1 MVRVTR
7 KPAAN
12 GATLDVSMRTL
23 SLLRAA
29 LAATTL
35 LGAGFGAV
43 FGVAPAAHARQV
55 TDLAGRTVTV
65 PDHPK
70 RVLLGEGRFVF
81 AMALLD
87 QKDPVARVVG
97 WQGELKQQDPYS
109 WNQLVTRYPKA
120 AHVPL
125 IGKTSEASVS
135 PEKIVSLA
143 PDVAVFSL
151 SGHGP
156 GRNNPM
162 ITALQDAGIPIVF
175 IDFRQHPVQN
185 TVPSMRILGQA
196 LDRQAE
202 ADAYIAFYEERLAHV
217 RKIVEP
223 VPQAQRPRVFV
234 EMLAGV
240 WPACCHTTGNGSFG
254 DLLEAAGGVNVAAPV
269 LPGAIGDVSLEFLLD
284 AKPDVYIATGSRSEP
299 ARPGLLVGPGATA
312 QVSADSLTTLL
323 ARDGIRDLSAV
334 TQHRAYGIWHAF
346 YNSPYNV
353 AAIEAMAKWFY
364 PERAAALNPQETLD
378 TLYRQFLN
386 VDNAGTY
393 WTAPAGSSGAAATSA
408 AAGTSAAAAPSIR

>member
-1 MVRVTR
+1 MRAI
-7 KPAAN
+7 KLFHAA
-12 GATLDVSMRTL
+12 V
-23 SLLRAA
+23 
-29 LAATTL
+29 AATAL
-35 LGAGFGAV
+35 FCALPGAQ
-43 FGVAPAAHARQV
+43 ARQV
-55 TDLAGRTVTV
+55 TDLAGRVVTV

-87 QKDPVARVVG
+87 RKDPVARVVG

-109 WNQLVTRYPKA
+109 WTQLVKRYPKA
-120 AHVPL
+120 ADVPL

-135 PEKIVSLA
+135 PEKIVSLQ

-162 ITALQDAGIPIVF
+162 IAALQAAGIPILF
-175 IDFRQHPVQN
+175 IDFRQHPVEN

-202 ADAYIAFYEERLAHV
+202 ADAYIAFYEDHLARV
-217 RKIVEP
+217 RKIVDP
-223 VPQAQRPRVFV
+223 VPQAERPRVFV

-254 DLLEAAGGVNVAAPV
+254 DLLKTAGGVNVAAPV

-299 ARPGLLVGPGATA
+299 GRPGLLVGPGAA
-312 QVSADSLTTLL
+312 AAISADSLSTLL
-323 ARDGIRDLSAV
+323 GRDGIRDLDAV
-334 TQHRAYGIWHAF
+334 KQHRAYGIWHAF

-353 AAIEAMAKWFY
+353 VAIEAMTKWLY
-364 PERAAALNPQETLD
+364 PERAATLD
-378 TLYRQFLN
+378 PQASLDALYRQFLD

-393 WTAPAGSSGAAATSA
+393 WTAPA
-408 AAGTSAAAAPSIR
+408 AAPAR

>member
-7 KPAAN
+7 KPVGN
-12 GATLDVSMRTL
+12 GATQDFSMSTL
-23 SLLRAA
+23 SFLRAA
-29 LAATTL
+29 LAATAL
-35 LGAGFGAV
+35 FCAG
-43 FGVAPAAHARQV
+43 PAAQARQL
-55 TDLAGRTVTV
+55 TDLAGRVVTV
-65 PDHPK
+65 PDHPQ

-87 QKDPVARVVG
+87 RQDPVARVVG

-109 WNQLVTRYPKA
+109 WAQLVKRYPKA
-120 AHVPL
+120 ADVPL

-162 ITALQDAGIPIVF
+162 IAALQAAGIPIVF

-202 ADAYIAFYEERLAHV
+202 ADAYIAFYEERLARV
-217 RKIVEP
+217 RKIVQP
-223 VPQAQRPRVFV
+223 VPAAQRPRVFV

-299 ARPGLLVGPGATA
+299 GRPGLLVGPGATA
-312 QVSADSLTTLL
+312 RVSADSLAVLL
-323 ARDGIRDLSAV
+323 DRDGIRDLDAV
-334 TQHRAYGIWHAF
+334 KQHRAYGIWHAF

-364 PERAAALNPQETLD
+364 PERTSALNPEDTLD
-378 TLYRQFLN
+378 TLARQFLN
-386 VDNAGTY
+386 GADVGTY
-393 WTAPAGSSGAAATSA
+393 WTVPGAASQASA
-408 AAGTSAAAAPSIR
+408 N

>member
-1 MVRVTR
+1 MVRVPR
-7 KPAAN
+7 KPVGN
-12 GATLDVSMRTL
+12 GATLEFSMRTL
-23 SLLRAA
+23 SFLRAA
-29 LAATTL
+29 LAATAL
-35 LGAGFGAV
+35 LCAGP
-43 FGVAPAAHARQV
+43 VAQARQV
-55 TDLAGRTVTV
+55 TDLAGRVVTV
-65 PDHPK
+65 PNHPQ

-87 QKDPVARVVG
+87 RKDPVARVVG

-109 WNQLVTRYPKA
+109 WAQLVKRYPKA
-120 AHVPL
+120 ADVPL

-143 PDVAVFSL
+143 PDVAVFGL

-162 ITALQDAGIPIVF
+162 IAALQAAGIPIVF

-202 ADAYIAFYEERLAHV
+202 ADAYIAFYEERLALV
-217 RKIVEP
+217 RKIVQP
-223 VPQAQRPRVFV
+223 MPAAQRPRVFV

-299 ARPGLLVGPGATA
+299 GRPGLLVGPGATA
-312 QVSADSLTTLL
+312 RVSADSLAVLL
-323 ARDGIRDLSAV
+323 DRDGIRDLDAV
-334 TQHRAYGIWHAF
+334 KHHRAYGIWHAF

-364 PERAAALNPQETLD
+364 PERTGALNPEDTLD
-378 TLYRQFLN
+378 TLARLFLN
-386 VDNAGTY
+386 GADVGTY
-393 WTAPAGSSGAAATSA
+393 WTVPGAASQASA
-408 AAGTSAAAAPSIR
+408 N

>member
-1 MVRVTR
+1 MVRVPR
-7 KPAAN
+7 KPVGN
-12 GATLDVSMRTL
+12 GATLEFSMRTL
-23 SLLRAA
+23 SFLRAA
-29 LAATTL
+29 LAATAL
-35 LGAGFGAV
+35 LCAGP
-43 FGVAPAAHARQV
+43 VAQARQV
-55 TDLAGRTVTV
+55 TDLAGRVVTV
-65 PDHPK
+65 PDHPQ

-87 QKDPVARVVG
+87 RKDPVARVVG

-109 WNQLVTRYPKA
+109 WAQLVKRYPKA
-120 AHVPL
+120 ADVPL

-162 ITALQDAGIPIVF
+162 IAALQAAGIPIVF

-202 ADAYIAFYEERLAHV
+202 ADAYIAFYEERLARV
-217 RKIVEP
+217 RKIVQP
-223 VPQAQRPRVFV
+223 VPAAQRPRVFV

-284 AKPDVYIATGSRSEP
+284 AKPDIYVATGSRSEP
-299 ARPGLLVGPGATA
+299 GRPGLLVGPGATRR
-312 QVSADSLTTLL
+312 VSADSLTVLL
-323 ARDGIRDLSAV
+323 DRDGIRDLDAV
-334 TQHRAYGIWHAF
+334 KHHRAYGIWHAF

-364 PERAAALNPQETLD
+364 PDQAAALNPEDTLD
-378 TLYRQFLN
+378 SLARQFLN
-386 VDNAGTY
+386 GADVGTY
-393 WTAPAGSSGAAATSA
+393 WTVPGAASQASA
-408 AAGTSAAAAPSIR
+408 D

>member
-1 MVRVTR
+1 
-7 KPAAN
+7 
-12 GATLDVSMRTL
+12 MRAIKL
-23 SLLRAA
+23 FRAA
-29 LAATTL
+29 VAATALFCALPGTQ
-35 LGAGFGAV
+35 
-43 FGVAPAAHARQV
+43 ARQV
-55 TDLAGRTVTV
+55 TDLAGRVVTV

-87 QKDPVARVVG
+87 RKDPVARVVG

-109 WNQLVTRYPKA
+109 WTQLVKRYPKA
-120 AHVPL
+120 TDVPL

-135 PEKIVSLA
+135 PEKIVSLQ

-162 ITALQDAGIPIVF
+162 IAALQAAGIPIVF
-175 IDFRQHPVQN
+175 IDFRQHPVEN

-202 ADAYIAFYEERLAHV
+202 ADAYIAFYEDHLARV
-217 RKIVEP
+217 RKIVDP

-254 DLLEAAGGVNVAAPV
+254 DLLETAGGVNVAAPV

-284 AKPDVYIATGSRSEP
+284 AKPDVYIVTGSRSEP
-299 ARPGLLVGPGATA
+299 GRPGLLVGPGAA
-312 QVSADSLTTLL
+312 AAVSADSLSTLL
-323 ARDGIRDLSAV
+323 GRDGIRDLDAV
-334 TQHRAYGIWHAF
+334 KQHRAYGIWHAF

-353 AAIEAMAKWFY
+353 VAIEAMTKWLY
-364 PERAAALNPQETLD
+364 PERAAALDPQATLD
-378 TLYRQFLN
+378 ALYRQFLD

-393 WTAPAGSSGAAATSA
+393 WTAPA
-408 AAGTSAAAAPSIR
+408 AAPAR

>member
-1 MVRVTR
+1 MVRVPR
-7 KPAAN
+7 KPVGN
-12 GATLDVSMRTL
+12 GATLEFSMRTL
-23 SLLRAA
+23 SFLRAA
-29 LAATTL
+29 LAATAL
-35 LGAGFGAV
+35 LCAGP
-43 FGVAPAAHARQV
+43 VAQARQV
-55 TDLAGRTVTV
+55 TDLAGRVVTV
-65 PDHPK
+65 PNHPQ

-87 QKDPVARVVG
+87 RKDPVARVVG

-109 WNQLVTRYPKA
+109 WAQLVKRYPKA
-120 AHVPL
+120 ADVPL

-162 ITALQDAGIPIVF
+162 IAALQAAGIPIVF

-202 ADAYIAFYEERLAHV
+202 ADAYIAFYEERLARV
-217 RKIVEP
+217 RKIVQP
-223 VPQAQRPRVFV
+223 VPAAQRPRVFV

-284 AKPDVYIATGSRSEP
+284 AKPDIYVATGSRSEP
-299 ARPGLLVGPGATA
+299 GRPGLLVGPGATA
-312 QVSADSLTTLL
+312 RVSADSLAVLL
-323 ARDGIRDLSAV
+323 DRDGIRDLDAV
-334 TQHRAYGIWHAF
+334 THHRAYGIWHAF

-353 AAIEAMAKWFY
+353 AAIETMAKWFY
-364 PERAAALNPQETLD
+364 PDRAGALNPEDTLD
-378 TLYRQFLN
+378 SLARQFLN
-386 VDNAGTY
+386 GADVGTY
-393 WTAPAGSSGAAATSA
+393 WTVPGAASQASA
-408 AAGTSAAAAPSIR
+408 N

>member
-1 MVRVTR
+1 
-7 KPAAN
+7 
-12 GATLDVSMRTL
+12 MRAIKL
-23 SLLRAA
+23 FRAA
-29 LAATTL
+29 VAATAL
-35 LGAGFGAV
+35 FCALPGAQ
-43 FGVAPAAHARQV
+43 ARQV
-55 TDLAGRTVTV
+55 TDLAGRVVTV

-87 QKDPVARVVG
+87 RKDPVARVVG

-109 WNQLVTRYPKA
+109 WTQLVKRYPKA
-120 AHVPL
+120 ADVPL

-135 PEKIVSLA
+135 PEKIVSLQ

-162 ITALQDAGIPIVF
+162 IAALQAAGIPIVF
-175 IDFRQHPVQN
+175 IDFRQHPVEN

-202 ADAYIAFYEERLAHV
+202 ADAYIAFYEDHLARV
-217 RKIVEP
+217 RKIVDP

-254 DLLEAAGGVNVAAPV
+254 DLLKTAGGVNVAAPV

-299 ARPGLLVGPGATA
+299 GRPGLLVGPGAA
-312 QVSADSLTTLL
+312 AAVSADSLSTLL
-323 ARDGIRDLSAV
+323 GRDGIRDLDAV
-334 TQHRAYGIWHAF
+334 KQHRAYGIWHAF

-353 AAIEAMAKWFY
+353 VAIEAMTKWLY
-364 PERAAALNPQETLD
+364 PERAAALAPQASLD
-378 TLYRQFLN
+378 ALYRQFLD

-393 WTAPAGSSGAAATSA
+393 WTAPA
-408 AAGTSAAAAPSIR
+408 AAPAR

>member
-1 MVRVTR
+1 
-7 KPAAN
+7 
-12 GATLDVSMRTL
+12 MRTM
-23 SLLRAA
+23 SYLRAA
-29 LAATTL
+29 LAATAL
-35 LGAGFGAV
+35 SCALPGAQ
-43 FGVAPAAHARQV
+43 ARQV
-55 TDLAGRTVTV
+55 TDLAGREVTV

-87 QKDPVARVVG
+87 RQNPVGRVVG

-109 WNQLVTRYPKA
+109 WSQLVKRYPKA
-120 AHVPL
+120 ADVPL

-135 PEKIVSLA
+135 PEKIVSLK

-162 ITALQDAGIPIVF
+162 ITALQEAGIPIVF

-185 TVPSMRILGQA
+185 TVASMRILGQA

-202 ADAYIAFYEERLAHV
+202 ADAYIAFYEASLARV
-217 RKIVEP
+217 RQVVDP
-223 VPQAQRPRVFV
+223 VPAAERPRVFV

-240 WPACCHTTGNGSFG
+240 WPACCHSTGNGSFG
-254 DLLEAAGGVNVAAPV
+254 DLLQAAGGVNVAAPV

-299 ARPGLLVGPGATA
+299 GRPGLLVGPGAA
-312 QVSADSLTTLL
+312 AGVSADSLDTLL
-323 ARDGIRDLSAV
+323 ARDGIRDLAAV
-334 TQHRAYGIWHAF
+334 KQHRAYGIWHAF

-353 AAIEAMAKWFY
+353 VAIEAMAKWFY
-364 PERAAALNPQETLD
+364 PDRAATLD
-378 TLYRQFLN
+378 PQATLKTLYSTFLD
-386 VDNAGTY
+386 VDDAGTY
-393 WTAPAGSSGAAATSA
+393 WTAPGTGGQTSGTANKPASPVAAATQPGSA
-408 AAGTSAAAAPSIR
+408 R

>member
-1 MVRVTR
+1 
-7 KPAAN
+7 
-12 GATLDVSMRTL
+12 MRAIKL
-23 SLLRAA
+23 FRAA
-29 LAATTL
+29 VAATAL
-35 LGAGFGAV
+35 FCALPGAQ
-43 FGVAPAAHARQV
+43 ARQV
-55 TDLAGRTVTV
+55 TDLAGRVVTV

-87 QKDPVARVVG
+87 RKDPVARVVG

-109 WNQLVTRYPKA
+109 WTQLVKRYPKA
-120 AHVPL
+120 ADVPL

-135 PEKIVSLA
+135 PEKIVSLQ

-162 ITALQDAGIPIVF
+162 IAALQAAGIPIVF
-175 IDFRQHPVQN
+175 IDFRQHPVEN

-202 ADAYIAFYEERLAHV
+202 ADAYIAFYEDHLARV
-217 RKIVEP
+217 RKIVDP

-254 DLLEAAGGVNVAAPV
+254 DLLKTAGGVNVAAPV

-299 ARPGLLVGPGATA
+299 GRPGLLVGPGAA
-312 QVSADSLTTLL
+312 AAVSADSLSTLL
-323 ARDGIRDLSAV
+323 GRDGIRDLDAV
-334 TQHRAYGIWHAF
+334 KQHRAYGIWHAF

-353 AAIEAMAKWFY
+353 VAIEAMTKWLY
-364 PERAAALNPQETLD
+364 PERAAALDPQASLD
-378 TLYRQFLN
+378 ALYRQFLD

-393 WTAPAGSSGAAATSA
+393 WTAPA
-408 AAGTSAAAAPSIR
+408 AAPAR

>member
-1 MVRVTR
+1 
-7 KPAAN
+7 
-12 GATLDVSMRTL
+12 MRAIKL
-23 SLLRAA
+23 FRAA
-29 LAATTL
+29 VAATAL
-35 LGAGFGAV
+35 FCALPGAQ
-43 FGVAPAAHARQV
+43 ARQV
-55 TDLAGRTVTV
+55 TDLAGRVVTV

-87 QKDPVARVVG
+87 RKDPVARVVG

-109 WNQLVTRYPKA
+109 WTQLVKRYPKA
-120 AHVPL
+120 ADVPL

-135 PEKIVSLA
+135 PEKIVSLQ

-162 ITALQDAGIPIVF
+162 IAALQAAGIPIVF
-175 IDFRQHPVQN
+175 IDFRQHPVEN

-202 ADAYIAFYEERLAHV
+202 ADAYIAFYEDHLARV
-217 RKIVEP
+217 RKIVDP

-254 DLLEAAGGVNVAAPV
+254 DLLETAGGVNVVAPV

-284 AKPDVYIATGSRSEP
+284 AKPDVYIVTGSRSEP
-299 ARPGLLVGPGATA
+299 GRPGLLVGPGAA
-312 QVSADSLTTLL
+312 AAVSADSLSTLL
-323 ARDGIRDLSAV
+323 GRDGIRDLDAV
-334 TQHRAYGIWHAF
+334 KQHRAYGIWHAF

-353 AAIEAMAKWFY
+353 VAIEAMTKWLY
-364 PERAAALNPQETLD
+364 PERAAALDPQASLD
-378 TLYRQFLN
+378 ALYRQFLD

-393 WTAPAGSSGAAATSA
+393 WTAPA
-408 AAGTSAAAAPSIR
+408 AAPAR

>member
-1 MVRVTR
+1 
-7 KPAAN
+7 
-12 GATLDVSMRTL
+12 MR
-23 SLLRAA
+23 SFALLRAA
-29 LAATTL
+29 AAAAL
-35 LGAGFGAV
+35 LCALPGAQ
-43 FGVAPAAHARQV
+43 ARQV
-55 TDLAGRTVTV
+55 TDLAGRNVAV
-65 PDHPK
+65 PDHPR

-87 QKDPVARVVG
+87 RQDPVARVVG

-109 WNQLVTRYPKA
+109 WNQLIQRYPNA
-120 AHVPL
+120 ADVPL

-135 PEKIVSLA
+135 PEKIVSLK

-162 ITALQDAGIPIVF
+162 ISALQDAGIPIVF
-175 IDFRQHPVQN
+175 IDFRQHPVRN

-196 LDRQAE
+196 LDREAQAE
-202 ADAYIAFYEERLAHV
+202 AYIAFYESRLAQV
-217 RKIVEP
+217 RKVVDP

-284 AKPDVYIATGSRSEP
+284 ARPDVYIATGSRSEP
-299 ARPGLLVGPGATA
+299 GRPGLLAGPGADA
-312 QVSADSLTTLL
+312 QVAAGSLATLL
-323 ARDGIRDLSAV
+323 ARDGIRDLDAV
-334 TQHRAYGIWHAF
+334 RKQRAYGIWHAF
-346 YNSPYNV
+346 YNSPYNI
-353 AAIEAMAKWFY
+353 AAIEAMAKWLY
-364 PERAAALNPQETLD
+364 PERAATLD
-378 TLYRQFLN
+378 PQATLDALYRQFLD
-386 VDNAGTY
+386 VDNAGAY
-393 WTAPAGSSGAAATSA
+393 WTAPA
-408 AAGTSAAAAPSIR
+408 AAPK

>member
-1 MVRVTR
+1 
-7 KPAAN
+7 
-12 GATLDVSMRTL
+12 MRAIKL
-23 SLLRAA
+23 FRAA
-29 LAATTL
+29 VAATAL
-35 LGAGFGAV
+35 FCALPGAQ
-43 FGVAPAAHARQV
+43 ARQV
-55 TDLAGRTVTV
+55 TDLAGRVVTV

-87 QKDPVARVVG
+87 RQDPVARLVG

-109 WNQLVTRYPKA
+109 WNQLVKRYPEA
-120 AHVPL
+120 ANVPL
-125 IGKTSEASVS
+125 IGKTAEASVS
-135 PEKIVSLA
+135 PEKIVSLQ

-162 ITALQDAGIPIVF
+162 IATLQAAGIPIVF
-175 IDFRQHPVQN
+175 IDFRQHPVEN

-202 ADAYIAFYEERLAHV
+202 ADAYIAFYEDHLARV
-217 RKIVEP
+217 RKIVDP

-254 DLLEAAGGVNVAAPV
+254 ELLEAAGGVNVAAPV
-269 LPGAIGDVSLEFLLD
+269 LPGAIGDVSLEFLLN
-284 AKPDVYIATGSRSEP
+284 AQPDVYIATGSRSEP
-299 ARPGLLVGPGATA
+299 GRPGLLAGPGATA
-312 QVSADSLTTLL
+312 RVSADSLSILL
-323 ARDGIRDLSAV
+323 ARDGIRDLDAV
-334 TQHRAYGIWHAF
+334 KRRRAYGIWHAF

-353 AAIEAMAKWFY
+353 AAIEAMTTWLY
-364 PERAAALNPQETLD
+364 PERAASLDPQGTLD
-378 TLYRQFLN
+378 ALYRQFLD

-393 WTAPAGSSGAAATSA
+393 WTAPAADPALPASA
-408 AAGTSAAAAPSIR
+408 VQ

>member
-1 MVRVTR
+1 MVRVTCN
-7 KPAAN
+7 PAGN
-12 GATLDVSMRTL
+12 GATRDFSMRAIKL
-23 SLLRAA
+23 FRAA
-29 LAATTL
+29 VAATAL
-35 LGAGFGAV
+35 FCALPGAQ
-43 FGVAPAAHARQV
+43 ARQV
-55 TDLAGRTVTV
+55 TDLAGRVVTV

-87 QKDPVARVVG
+87 RKDPVARVVG

-109 WNQLVTRYPKA
+109 WTQLVKRYPKA
-120 AHVPL
+120 ADVPL

-135 PEKIVSLA
+135 PEKIVSLQ

-162 ITALQDAGIPIVF
+162 IAALQAAGIPIVF
-175 IDFRQHPVQN
+175 IDFRQHPVEN

-202 ADAYIAFYEERLAHV
+202 ADAYIAFYEDHLARV
-217 RKIVEP
+217 RKIVDP
-223 VPQAQRPRVFV
+223 VPQAERPRVFV

-254 DLLEAAGGVNVAAPV
+254 DLLKTAGGVNVAAPV

-299 ARPGLLVGPGATA
+299 GRPGLLVGPGAA
-312 QVSADSLTTLL
+312 AAVSADSLSTLL
-323 ARDGIRDLSAV
+323 GRDGIRDLDAV
-334 TQHRAYGIWHAF
+334 KQHRAYGIWHAF

-353 AAIEAMAKWFY
+353 VAIETMTKWLY
-364 PERAAALNPQETLD
+364 PERAAALDPQASLD
-378 TLYRQFLN
+378 ALYRQFLD

-393 WTAPAGSSGAAATSA
+393 WTAPAATPA
-408 AAGTSAAAAPSIR
+408 R

>member
-1 MVRVTR
+1 MVRVTC
-7 KPAAN
+7 KPAGN
-12 GATLDVSMRTL
+12 GATRDFAMRAIKL
-23 SLLRAA
+23 FHAA
-29 LAATTL
+29 VAATAL
-35 LGAGFGAV
+35 FCALPGAQ
-43 FGVAPAAHARQV
+43 ARQV
-55 TDLAGRTVTV
+55 TDLAGRVVTV

-87 QKDPVARVVG
+87 RKDPVARVVG

-109 WNQLVTRYPKA
+109 WTQLVKRYPKA
-120 AHVPL
+120 ADVPL

-135 PEKIVSLA
+135 PEKIVSLQ

-162 ITALQDAGIPIVF
+162 IAALQAAGIPILF
-175 IDFRQHPVQN
+175 IDFRQHPVEN

-202 ADAYIAFYEERLAHV
+202 ADAYIAFYEDHLARV
-217 RKIVEP
+217 RKIVDP
-223 VPQAQRPRVFV
+223 VPQAERPRVFV

-254 DLLEAAGGVNVAAPV
+254 DLLKTAGGVNVAAPV

-299 ARPGLLVGPGATA
+299 GRPGLLVGPGAA
-312 QVSADSLTTLL
+312 AAISADSLSTLL
-323 ARDGIRDLSAV
+323 GRDGIRDLDAV
-334 TQHRAYGIWHAF
+334 KQHRAYGIWHAF

-353 AAIEAMAKWFY
+353 VAIEAMTKWLY
-364 PERAAALNPQETLD
+364 PERAATLD
-378 TLYRQFLN
+378 PQASLDALYRQFLD

-393 WTAPAGSSGAAATSA
+393 WTAPA
-408 AAGTSAAAAPSIR
+408 AAPAR

>member
-1 MVRVTR
+1 MVRVPR
-7 KPAAN
+7 KPVGN
-12 GATLDVSMRTL
+12 GATLEYSMRTL
-23 SLLRAA
+23 SFLRAA
-29 LAATTL
+29 LAATAL
-35 LGAGFGAV
+35 LCAGP
-43 FGVAPAAHARQV
+43 VAQARQV
-55 TDLAGRTVTV
+55 TDLAGRVVTV
-65 PDHPK
+65 PDHPQ

-87 QKDPVARVVG
+87 RKDPVARVVG

-109 WNQLVTRYPKA
+109 WAQLVKRYPKA
-120 AHVPL
+120 ADVPL

-162 ITALQDAGIPIVF
+162 IAALQAAGIPIVF

-202 ADAYIAFYEERLAHV
+202 ADAYIAFYEERLARV
-217 RKIVEP
+217 RKIVQP
-223 VPQAQRPRVFV
+223 VPAAQRPRVFV

-254 DLLEAAGGVNVAAPV
+254 DLLEAAGGVNMAAPV

-284 AKPDVYIATGSRSEP
+284 AKPDIYVATGSRSEP
-299 ARPGLLVGPGATA
+299 GRPGLLVGPGATRR
-312 QVSADSLTTLL
+312 VSADSLTVLL
-323 ARDGIRDLSAV
+323 DRDGIRDLDAV
-334 TQHRAYGIWHAF
+334 KHHRAYGIWHAF

-364 PERAAALNPQETLD
+364 PDRAAALNPEDTLD
-378 TLYRQFLN
+378 SLARQFLN
-386 VDNAGTY
+386 GADVGTY
-393 WTAPAGSSGAAATSA
+393 WTVPAAASQASA
-408 AAGTSAAAAPSIR
+408 D